1 MTKKYYQSL
10 FEACEAIGV
19 EPVSEFSLTPNR
31 WTRGNTLKANGKKDA
46 SFFIFDDGQGGLI
59 KNFQTGDCVQWRCT
73 QGPTVLSGEQI
84 NEIRAKQEA
93 YAKLLREEQLEKAHE
108 AQDFYKSCE
117 KAKCLH
123 PYLKTK
129 GLKPFSG
136 VRMCTSEHF
145 EEVFG
150 YVPKGSKGTLLDP
163 LLVIPIRGWLS
174 GSLAI
179 QTLQFIDPD
188 GQKYFFY
195 GGRKK
200 GAFWLSEKLP
210 EQRTAKP
217 VLVLG
222 EGLATVMSVVQ
233 HTNYSCIGVM
243 VCDCGNFMAVATELR
258 KRFPLAIMII
268 LSDVGN
274 GEKQAKEASQAVGA
288 ILQKPSFSADEIEL
302 FKQKF
307 NGKKPS
313 DWNDFYLIHD
323 LNTGASYDRFDSK
336 QH

>member
-1 MTKKYYQSL
+1 MAKKDFQSL
-10 FEACEAIGV
+10 LEACEAVGV

-31 WTRGNTLKANGKKDA
+31 WIRGNTLKVNGKKDA
-46 SFFIFDDGQGGLI
+46 SFYLFDDGQGGLV
-59 KNFQTGDCVQWRCT
+59 KNFQTGECVQWRCT
-73 QGPTVLSGEQI
+73 QASSALSREQI
-84 NEIRAKQEA
+84 DEIRAKQEA
-93 YAKLLREEQLEKAHE
+93 YAKLLREEQLEKARE

-145 EEVFG
+145 EEAFG
-150 YVPKGSKGTLLDP
+150 YIPKGSSGVLQNP
-163 LLVIPIRGWLS
+163 FLVIPIRGWLS
-174 GSLAI
+174 SALAI
-179 QTLQFIDPD
+179 QTLQFIDPN
-188 GQKYFFY
+188 GQKYFFF

-200 GAFWLSEKLP
+200 GAFWLSQKLP
-210 EQRTAKP
+210 KQRTSKP
-217 VLVLG
+217 ILVLG

-233 HTNYSCIGVM
+233 HTKHSCIGVM
-243 VCDCGNFMAVATELR
+243 VCDCGNFMVVATELR
-258 KRFPLAIMII
+258 RRFPLALMII

-274 GEKQAKEASQAVGA
+274 GEKQAKEASQAVNA
-288 ILQKPSFSADEIEL
+288 VLQKPCFSTEEIEL

-313 DWNDFYLIHD
+313 DWNDFYLIQD
-323 LNTGASYDRFDSK
+323 LNFGE
-336 QH
+336 QHDGFSPK

>member
-1 MTKKYYQSL
+1 MQLSKFSY
-10 FEACEAIGV
+10 EDACRELGLIPKPLIKDGMRLDTYHPNGKNDGSVKFISDHVVVVKNWQTGNALVVDLEG
-19 EPVSEFSLTPNR
+19 VSEALDHEKIQAKIRQMNAD
-31 WTRGNTLKANGKKDA
+31 LEA
-46 SFFIFDDGQGGLI
+46 
-59 KNFQTGDCVQWRCT
+59 FQ
-73 QGPTVLSGEQI
+73 
-84 NEIRAKQEA
+84 KQERSNA
-93 YAKLLREEQLEKAHE
+93 LNKAKEAH
-108 AQDFYKSCE
+108 AFYNSCE
-117 KAKCLH
+117 KAKFLH
-123 PYLKTK
+123 PYLKVK

-136 VRMCTSEHF
+136 VRITTSEHF

-150 YVPKGSKGTLLDP
+150 YVPKGSKGVLLDP
-163 LLVIPIRGWLS
+163 LLVIPIRGWQS

-233 HTNYSCIGVM
+233 HTNHSCIGVM

-268 LSDVGN
+268 LSDIGN
-274 GEKQAKEASQAVGA
+274 GEKQAKEASQAVNA
-288 ILQKPSFSADEIEL
+288 VLQKPNFSAEEIEL

-323 LNTGASYDRFDSK
+323 LNIGVNYD
-336 QH
+336 

>member
-1 MTKKYYQSL
+1 MELSQLTYEDACMELGLVPKPLTKDGMRLDTYYL
-10 FEACEAIGV
+10 
-19 EPVSEFSLTPNR
+19 
-31 WTRGNTLKANGKKDA
+31 NGKNDGSVK
-46 SFFIFDDGQGGLI
+46 FITNNIIVI
-59 KNFQTGDCVQWRCT
+59 KNWQTGRSLVVDLERKASSAVSHEKIQA
-73 QGPTVLSGEQI
+73 
-84 NEIRAKQEA
+84 EIQRMNADYVVYQAQQRK
-93 YAKLLREEQLEKAHE
+93 KALTRSKV
-108 AQDFYKSCE
+108 AQNFYKSCE
-117 KAKCLH
+117 KAKFLH
-123 PYLKTK
+123 PYLKVK

-145 EEVFG
+145 EKVFG
-150 YVPKGSKGTLLDP
+150 YVPKGSNGVLVDP

-174 GSLAI
+174 GALAI
-179 QTLQFIDPD
+179 QTLQFIAPD

-195 GGRKK
+195 GGRKS
-200 GAFWLSEKLP
+200 GAFWLSKKLP

-217 VLVLG
+217 ILVLG

-233 HTNYSCIGVM
+233 NTTHSCTGVM

-258 KRFPLAIMII
+258 RRFPLALMII

-288 ILQKPSFSADEIEL
+288 VLQKPSFSADEIEL

-313 DWNDFYLIHD
+313 DWNDFYLIQD
-323 LNTGASYDRFDSK
+323 LNIGD
-336 QH
+336 

>member
-1 MTKKYYQSL
+1 MAKKDFQSL
-10 FEACEAIGV
+10 LEACEAVGV
-19 EPVSEFSLTPNR
+19 EPVSEFSLTTND
-31 WTRGNTLKANGKKDA
+31 WTRGNTLRVNGKKDA
-46 SFFIFDDGQGGLI
+46 SFYLFDDGQGGLV
-59 KNFQTGDCVQWRCT
+59 KNFQTGECVRWRST
-73 QGPTVLSGEQI
+73 QYPTALSAQQI
-84 NEIRAKQEA
+84 NDIRAKQKA
-93 YAKLLREEQLEKAHE
+93 CAKLLIEGQLEKALE

-117 KAKCLH
+117 KAKILH
-123 PYLKTK
+123 PYLKVK

-136 VRMCTSEHF
+136 VRITTSEHF

-150 YVPKGSKGTLLDP
+150 YVPKGSKGMLLDP

-217 VLVLG
+217 ILVLG

-233 HTNYSCIGVM
+233 HTKHSCIGVM
-243 VCDCGNFMAVATELR
+243 VCDCGNFMTVATELR
-258 KRFPLAIMII
+258 RKFPLAIMII

-288 ILQKPSFSADEIEL
+288 TLQKPSFSADEVEL

-313 DWNDFYLIHD
+313 DWNDFYLIQD
-323 LNTGASYDRFDSK
+323 LNTGASYD
-336 QH
+336 